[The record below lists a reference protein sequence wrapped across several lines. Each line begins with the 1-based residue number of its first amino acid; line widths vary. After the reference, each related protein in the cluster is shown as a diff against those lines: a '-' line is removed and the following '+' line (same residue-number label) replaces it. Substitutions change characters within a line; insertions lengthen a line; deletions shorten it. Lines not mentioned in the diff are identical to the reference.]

1 MSAWLDHVEALQ
13 KKNPSKSLKE
23 VLKMASKTY
32 KKSSGK
38 TAKKSAAKKGH
49 GKKSHG
55 KKSHGKKSHG
65 KKSHGRKTRRK

>member
-1 MSAWLDHVEALQ
+1 MSAWLDHVKALQ

-38 TAKKSAAKKGH
+38 TAKKSA

-55 KKSHGKKSHG
+55 KKGHGKKGHG
-65 KKSHGRKTRRK
+65 KKTHGRKTRRK